1 MDKAKHLQAKLKA
14 TTMRLIRAG
23 ADRSKPLAKA
33 EYSFKQKMMMFVQ
46 RFIQRFSRSEISTRA
61 ASMTYYG
68 VLSMFPIFIT
78 VGNLLPLFGLRY
90 EVILGYLRQVIPSNI
105 VDWLDPIIRG
115 LLGGSH
121 GGVLSV
127 GALATMWTASM
138 AINEMRNS
146 FNRIYRVRSQQ
157 NFILQRFLAM
167 LLMIIVI
174 GLLASVLVAFT
185 FGSQFLDWLGP
196 KIGMNVQWLDI
207 FNAWRWPVTIAA
219 MLLAVSGIDFFL
231 PNAKIKFRT
240 VIPGTLFTSATWILL
255 AQLFSYYM
263 RYFGTKYSSYGTVGS
278 VMVLMLWLDFAAMLL
293 LIGVVLNAELAEF
306 FYGRAS
312 DSRGRLRDWLN
323 RRRGN

>member
-1 MDKAKHLQAKLKA
+1 MDKAKHIQAKLKA
-14 TTMRLIRAG
+14 TTMRLMRAG
-23 ADRSKPLAKA
+23 ADRSKPLSHAQ
-33 EYSFKQKMMMFVQ
+33 YPFKQKFAMFVQ
-46 RFIQRFSRSEISTRA
+46 RFIQRYTRSEISTRA
-61 ASMTYYG
+61 ASVTYYG

-78 VGNLLPLFGLRY
+78 VGNLLPVFGLRY
-90 EVILGYLRQVIPSNI
+90 EVILKYLRQVIPTNI

-115 LLGGSH
+115 LLDGSH
-121 GGVLSV
+121 GGVLSI

-157 NFILQRFLAM
+157 NFILQRFLVM
-167 LLMIIVI
+167 LVMIIVI
-174 GLLASVLVAFT
+174 GLLAGVLVAFT

-196 KIGMNVQWLDI
+196 KIGMNVHWLDV

-219 MLLAVSGIDFFL
+219 MLLAVGGMDFYL
-231 PNAKIKFRT
+231 PNARIKFRT
-240 VIPGTLFTSATWILL
+240 VLPGTLFTSATWIML

-278 VMVLMLWLDFAAMLL
+278 VMVLMLWLNFAATFL

-306 FYGRAS
+306 YYGRAV
-312 DSRGRLRDWLN
+312 DSRGRFRDWMD